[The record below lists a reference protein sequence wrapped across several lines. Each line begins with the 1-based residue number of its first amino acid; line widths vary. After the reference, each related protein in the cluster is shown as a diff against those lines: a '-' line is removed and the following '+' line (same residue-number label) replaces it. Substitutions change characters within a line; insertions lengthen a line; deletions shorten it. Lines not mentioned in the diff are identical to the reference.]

1 MRKYV
6 NPEVRLIDGTVGDLS
21 FYTWLKSRRHVI
33 KLEDGTKISDV
44 IIQSDEIKFVYGDLE
59 CVEIIPKSEYDNMQS
74 PEPYFICQFYVDK
87 ELVEVEEYRKR
98 IMKMNLQY
106 SNFDQYVFEI
116 QGSALFRDI
125 LYNINWNAA
134 WARSERFRVS
144 TLDLDTRLKEEEYP
158 ISSEYRGIP
167 EWEDQFT
174 KYMESIH
181 NSVKTDEVR
190 LEMPY
195 SVSSLYW
202 VSINR
207 KTLINLA
214 SMIKLRMPF
223 FYNTYIVPMLDEAD
237 IDSSELKDH
246 VDSYLSIYFNDQ
258 TDWKEG
264 STYNSGFYTINS
276 KMGLIMF
283 SQFLRQGATT
293 ISGFYN
299 ELVHEDPIEFGHKVF
314 KGNTILNVTYN
325 AHKDRVM
332 NTVSNRLCAFAMS
345 SGDDPCSWS
354 YFLNNFLPDE
364 ITLDQFRDMLPCKFG
379 QDGRVCDCKFMEDV
393 KFRNSGTEISN
404 DPCPLP
410 SGIMKL
416 AERKRKT
423 DHNKIGDLYYKLV
436 EDMNKR

>member
-299 ELVHEDPIEFGHKVF
+299 ELVHEDLIEFGHKVF

-410 SGIMKL
+410 SGSMEL